1 MARWSPNALH
11 KRKLALRESMM
22 KTIATLFVLLL
33 AAFAVPVVAA
43 PVATASSPD
52 GSIAVALEL
61 DNDGRVTYTVTRK
74 GKPVIAQS
82 KLGFI
87 LSDSYN
93 MVRGFSFVSKTTGA
107 GDDSWEQ
114 PWGERRKVR
123 NHFNELTARFKQG
136 AGLQRE
142 YAVHFR
148 LFDNGVGFRYEIP
161 DQPNLKT
168 MNIAEEL
175 TEFAVASPGSAW
187 WVAALEWNREEQIY
201 QKTPIDGVATAQTPI
216 TMKLDDGTYLSFH
229 EAALVDYSG
238 YYLKRAE
245 GRLFRTMLAPSSR
258 GPRVIRGTPFAT
270 PWRTIRMGD
279 SPAAI
284 VENDLELN
292 LNEPNKIGDVSWF
305 KPTKYVG
312 IWWGMISGKWSWA
325 EGPNHGATTARTKEY
340 IDFAAAHGFGGVLV
354 EGWNKGWNG
363 EWFGH
368 GDEFSYTQPVP
379 DFDLKAVTDYARKK
393 GVRLIGHH
401 ETGGNIAVYEA
412 QLDDAMKLYSSL
424 GVNVVKTGYV
434 ADAGGIIAPGDKPGE
449 TLMEWHDGQR
459 QVQHQI
465 KVLQTAAKY
474 RVAVNPHEPV
484 KDTGLRRTYPNSV
497 AREGAR
503 GMEYNAW
510 GQYANGP
517 DHEPTLIY
525 TRMLAGPMDFTPGV
539 LSLEGHD
546 GVPLASTLAKQLGLY
561 VTLYSP
567 IQMAADFIEKLAK
580 YPRELGFI
588 GKVPAD
594 WSESHLLAG
603 EVGDYAVFAR
613 KDRNSADWYLGGVND
628 ATPRDLNLTLDFLD
642 AGKTY
647 TATIYRDAP
656 GSTYENDTRH
666 KDVIETLKVKKGDKW
681 PVWMAPGGGFAVRIA
696 AGK

>member
-1 MARWSPNALH
+1 
-11 KRKLALRESMM
+11 MM
-22 KTIATLFVLLL
+22 KLYFVAALLL
-33 AAFAVPVVAA
+33 FFLATTPAAAA
-43 PVATASSPD
+43 PVATASSPN
-52 GSIAVALEL
+52 GAIQVALEL
-61 DNDGRVTYTVTRK
+61 DNDGRVTYTVTRN
-74 GKPVIAQS
+74 GKPLIAPS

-87 LSDSYN
+87 LSDSTN
-93 MVRGFSFVSKTTGA
+93 MVRGFSFVSQSNGS
-107 GDDSWEQ
+107 GDDRWEQ
-114 PWGERRKVR
+114 PWGERRFVR
-123 NHFNELTARFKQG
+123 NHYNQLTARFKQG
-136 AGLQRE
+136 AHLQRE
-142 YAVHFR
+142 YAVQFR
-148 LFDNGVGFRYEIP
+148 IFDSGVGFRYEIP
-161 DQPNLKT
+161 DQPNLKV
-168 MNIAEEL
+168 MKIADEL
-175 TEFAVASPGSAW
+175 TEFSVAAAGTAW
-187 WVAALEWNREEQIY
+187 WVTGLEWNREEQIY
-201 QKTPIDGVATAQTPI
+201 QKTPIDAVSTAQTPI

-245 GRLFRTMLAPSSR
+245 GRLFRTTLAPSSR
-258 GPRVIRGTPFAT
+258 GPAVIRSTPFAT
-270 PWRTIRMGD
+270 PWRTIRIGD
-279 SPAAI
+279 RPAAI

-368 GDEFSYTQPVP
+368 GDEFSFTQSVA
-379 DFDLKAVTDYARKK
+379 DFDLKAVTDHARKK

-401 ETGGNIAVYEA
+401 ETGGNIANYEA

-434 ADAGGIIAPGDKPGE
+434 ADAGGIIAPGERPGE
-449 TLMEWHDGQR
+449 TRMEFHDGQR
-459 QVQHQI
+459 QVQHQLN
-465 KVLQTAAKY
+465 VLQIAAKY
-474 RVAVNPHEPV
+474 HVAVNPHEPV

-510 GQYANGP
+510 GQFANGP

-561 VTLYSP
+561 VALYSP

-580 YPRELGFI
+580 YPRELDFI
-588 GKVPAD
+588 GQVPAD
-594 WSESHLLAG
+594 WSESHLIAG

-613 KDRNSADWYLGGVND
+613 KDRNSADWYIGGVND
-628 ATPRDLNLTLDFLD
+628 ATPRDLAADLSFLD
-642 AGKTY
+642 AGKSY

-656 GSTYENDTRH
+656 DATYLSDTRH
-666 KDVIETLKVKKGDKW
+666 HIIIETKSLKRGDSL
-681 PVWMAPGGGFAVRIA
+681 PLHLGAGGGVAIRFTPS
-696 AGK
+696 K